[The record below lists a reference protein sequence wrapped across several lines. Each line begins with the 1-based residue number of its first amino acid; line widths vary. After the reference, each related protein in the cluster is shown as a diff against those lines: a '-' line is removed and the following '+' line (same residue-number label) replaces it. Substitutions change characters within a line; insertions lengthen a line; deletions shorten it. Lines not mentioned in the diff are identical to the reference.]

1 MTTQLFGDLWGR
13 FFELSAEPPS
23 CSSDLA
29 KRIRLAALLMTA
41 EAKTAHVGSCL
52 SVADILAVILLEGA
66 RPPDEPIPDLI
77 LSKGHAAA
85 AYYSALAQL
94 GLLPMADLQCYC
106 RDGGPLKG
114 HVSKSD
120 TRYAPL
126 STGSLGHGLPFA
138 VGRAFSAKLR
148 GSPRHT
154 FVILSDGELDEG
166 TTWETFLIANHHS
179 LDNVT
184 VVVDR
189 NNLQSLTTTEKTL
202 SLEPLA
208 EKFRAFGWSVTE
220 CSGHDHARLST
231 AIAEVTGSPHVI
243 LANTIKGYGVAE
255 MADRV
260 EWHYRYPDEASIGR
274 MFDEVM
280 RL

>member
-1 MTTQLFGDLWGR
+1 MTTQLFDDLWGR
-13 FFELSAEPPS
+13 FFEISANPLSS
-23 CSSDLA
+23 SSDLA

-94 GLLPMADLQCYC
+94 GLLPMADLQRYC
-106 RDGGPLKG
+106 QDGGPLKG

-138 VGRAFSAKLR
+138 VGRALSAKLR

-189 NNLQSLTTTEKTL
+189 NNLQSLTTTEETL
-202 SLEPLA
+202 RLEPLA
-208 EKFRAFGWSVTE
+208 EKFQAFGWTVTE
-220 CSGHDHARLST
+220 CSGHDHTRLST
-231 AIAEVTGSPHVI
+231 AIAEAPRTPHVI
-243 LANTIKGYGVAE
+243 LANTIKGSGVVE
-255 MADRV
+255 MENRV
-260 EWHYRYPDEASIGR
+260 EWHYRCPDEANIR
-274 MFDEVM
+274 QMFDELVNP
-280 RL
+280 